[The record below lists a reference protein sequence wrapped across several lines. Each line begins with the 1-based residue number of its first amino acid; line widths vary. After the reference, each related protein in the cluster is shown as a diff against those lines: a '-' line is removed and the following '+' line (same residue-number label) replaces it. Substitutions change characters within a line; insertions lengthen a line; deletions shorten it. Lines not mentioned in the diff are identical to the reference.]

1 MIKVPQQATMNMFIK
16 IIEKKIES
24 ISKEIESTKKN
35 NILTTTITEVKN
47 SEDGLDNRLEKRI
60 SELEGR
66 TTEITQSKQRENRL
80 KTELQGTA
88 SL

>member
-1 MIKVPQQATMNMFIK
+1 MK
-16 IIEKKIES
+16 KKIES

-35 NILTTTITEVKN
+35 NILTNTITEVKN
-47 SEDGLDNRLEKRI
+47 SEDGLDSRIEKRKE
-60 SELEGR
+60 SVNGKAEPQKLLNL
-66 TTEITQSKQRENRL
+66 NRL

>member
-1 MIKVPQQATMNMFIK
+1 MK
-16 IIEKKIES
+16 KKIES

-35 NILTTTITEVKN
+35 NILTNTITEVKN
-47 SEDGLDNRLEKRI
+47 SEDGLDSRIEKRKE
-60 SELEGR
+60 SVNWKAEQQKLLNL
-66 TTEITQSKQRENRL
+66 NRL

>member
-1 MIKVPQQATMNMFIK
+1 MK
-16 IIEKKIES
+16 KKIES

-35 NILTTTITEVKN
+35 NILTNTITEVKN
-47 SEDGLDNRLEKRI
+47 SEDGLDSRIEKRKE
-60 SELEGR
+60 SVNWKAEPQKLLNL
-66 TTEITQSKQRENRL
+66 NRL